1 MALCH
6 RVFSTMPS
14 CTVTPPLSVT
24 LPNGSNATRFGNVND
39 STPDDCIPHSLVG
52 QTVTTKALNAAG
64 TFSVSFPTEIIDAA
78 AGQFK
83 INFNLKD
90 QPMQVGTYRLEVTV
104 KDKPGNVLKSLA
116 GVLNIQREPA

>member
-1 MALCH
+1 
-6 RVFSTMPS
+6 MPS
-14 CTVTPPLSVT
+14 CTVPQPLSVT

-78 AGQFK
+78 AGHFK
-83 INFNLKD
+83 INFDLKD